1 MKIELNIP
9 ESLGEIEL
17 RTYKKF
23 LADTKDKDVDYTRNK
38 MVEYFCGVNL
48 QETAQL
54 KATYIDDIIV
64 DIDKL
69 FHNVELPLVTRF
81 KLGNQEF
88 GFIPNLEEISLGE
101 YIDLD
106 KYITD
111 FQSMNKAMAVL
122 YRPIVKKDKKDKT
135 YSIEQYNGSITYSE
149 VMEFAP
155 MDVVFSALFFF
166 KSLEKELLSSTVDF
180 LEREKKEEM
189 KTLVAKL
196 NLEKSGG
203 GIAHYMGSVKE
214 MLDTLKR

>member
-1 MKIELNIP
+1 MKLELTIP
-9 ESLGEIEL
+9 ESLEEIDL

-23 LADTKDKDVDYTRNK
+23 LADTKDKDIDYTRNK

-48 QETAQL
+48 KDAGQL
-54 KATYIDDIIV
+54 KATYVDDIIV
-64 DIDKL
+64 EIDKL
-69 FHNVELPLVTRF
+69 FQDIELPLVTRF
-81 KLGNQEF
+81 KMGGQEF

-122 YRPIVKKDKKDKT
+122 YRPIVKTDKKDKT
-135 YSIEQYNGSITYSE
+135 YMIEPYNGSITYSE

-155 MDVVFSALFFF
+155 LSVALSAVFFF
-166 KSLEKELLSSTVDF
+166 KSLEKELLNSTLDF
-180 LEREKKEEM
+180 LEKDQEM

-196 NLEKSGG
+196 SSEKNGD
-203 GIAHYMGSVKE
+203 GIAHYMRSVKE
-214 MLDTLKR
+214 MLGISKK